1 VERRGERRE
10 RRRVKEGL
18 EMWKKWDHRGS
29 WWVEAE
35 RKRWNQHCSGPS
47 GGWGGRDRVGE
58 EEERRE
64 ERERREE
71 ERRDSRVRVWEGRR
85 RRSWRRR
92 KEWAAE
98 VALEMRVKRCFCF

>member
-1 VERRGERRE
+1 
-10 RRRVKEGL
+10 
-18 EMWKKWDHRGS
+18 
-29 WWVEAE
+29 
-35 RKRWNQHCSGPS
+35 
-47 GGWGGRDRVGE
+47 VGE
-58 EEERRE
+58 EEERE